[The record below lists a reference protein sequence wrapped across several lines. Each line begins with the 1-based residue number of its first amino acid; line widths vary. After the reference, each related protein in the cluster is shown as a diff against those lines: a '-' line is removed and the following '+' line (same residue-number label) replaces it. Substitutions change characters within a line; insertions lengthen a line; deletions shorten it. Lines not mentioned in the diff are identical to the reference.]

1 MAKRR
6 EYRTIEHDWPRFFR
20 EFPEVYD
27 RFSGHSETAAAII
40 SDMFELDD
48 KVVLEVGSG
57 TGIATLELAKRAR
70 LVIAVEL
77 EEAVMEVAIRKA
89 REKGI
94 TNIAFVYGDGTR
106 LPLAEGSVDCAV
118 TVYAGPL
125 PHEEAARVVK
135 KGGLIIR
142 AGNHYRW
149 YGGELAP
156 IIPERNRAIGLGYK
170 LDRHLRKE
178 FNYGYKDL
186 WVTHTYPTLE
196 EAIETY
202 GFIFGR
208 EAIDYLVTNNKKSIG
223 HKLRILYKEI

>member
-1 MAKRR
+1 VVRR
-6 EYRTIEHDWPRFFR
+6 QKYQTIEHDWPRFFR
-20 EFPEVYD
+20 KYPEVYD
-27 RFSGHSETAAAII
+27 RFSGHSATTTALI
-40 SDMFELDD
+40 SDIFGLDG
-48 KVVLEVGSG
+48 KVILEVGSG
-57 TGIATLELAKRAR
+57 TGVATLELVKRAR

-77 EEAVMEVAIRKA
+77 EEAMMMVAIKKT

-94 TNIAFVYGDGTR
+94 TNIIFVQGDGTR
-106 LPLAEGSVDCAV
+106 LPLADNSVDCAV

-135 KGGLIIR
+135 KEGLIIR

-156 IIPERNRAIGLGYK
+156 VIPSRGKAIAHDYK

-178 FNYGYKDL
+178 CDYSYKDL

-202 GFIFGR
+202 GFIFGS
-208 EAIDYLVTNNKKSIG
+208 EAIEYLAANNKKSIR
-223 HKLRILYKEI
+223 HRLRIFYKEI

>member
-1 MAKRR
+1 MVNKRK
-6 EYRTIEHDWPRFFR
+6 YQTIEHDWPRFFR
-20 EFPEVYD
+20 EYPDVYD

-40 SDMFELDD
+40 NDMFGLDD
-48 KVVLEVGSG
+48 KTVLEVGSG
-57 TGIATLELAKRAR
+57 TGVATLELAKRAK
-70 LVIAVEL
+70 LVIAVEI
-77 EEAVMEVAIRKA
+77 EEAVMKVAIKKA

-94 TNIAFVYGDGTR
+94 TNIAFMHGDGTR
-106 LPLAEGSVDCAV
+106 LPLVEGSVDCAV
-118 TVYAGPL
+118 TVFAGPL

-135 KGGLIIR
+135 KGGLVIR

-156 IIPERNRAIGLGYK
+156 IIPERNRAIGLGYE
-170 LDRHLRKE
+170 LDKHLRKE
-178 FNYGYKDL
+178 CNYSYKDL

-208 EAIDYLVTNNKKSIG
+208 EAIEYLVANDKTTIR
-223 HKLRILYKEI
+223 HKLRILYKSI

>member
-1 MAKRR
+1 VVKRR
-6 EYRTIEHDWPRFFR
+6 KYQTIEHDWPRFFR
-20 EFPEVYD
+20 EYPEVYD
-27 RFSGHSETAAAII
+27 RFSRHSETTATII
-40 SDMFELDD
+40 SDMFGLDD

-57 TGIATLELAKRAR
+57 TGMATLELAKRAR

-77 EEAVMEVAIRKA
+77 EEAMMKVAIKKVS
-89 REKGI
+89 EKGV
-94 TNIAFVYGDGTR
+94 TNIAFVRGDGTR
-106 LPLAEGSVDCAV
+106 LPLAEYSVDCAV

-125 PHEEAARVVK
+125 PHEEASRVVK

-156 IIPERNRAIGLGYK
+156 VIPNRNRGIWYDYK

-178 FNYGYKDL
+178 CNYSYKDL

-202 GFIFGR
+202 GFIFGT
-208 EAIDYLVTNNKKSIG
+208 EAIDYLVENDKKSIR

>member
-1 MAKRR
+1 VAKRR
-6 EYRTIEHDWPRFFR
+6 KYQTIEHDWPRFFR
-20 EFPEVYD
+20 EYPEVYD
-27 RFSGHSETAAAII
+27 RFSGHSETTAALIN
-40 SDMFELDD
+40 DMFGLDG
-48 KVVLEVGSG
+48 KVILEVGSG

-77 EEAVMEVAIRKA
+77 EEAVMKIAINKA

-94 TNIAFVYGDGTR
+94 TNIAFIRGDGTK
-106 LPLAEGSVDCAV
+106 LPLAEGSADCAV

-156 IIPERNRAIGLGYK
+156 VIPHRNKGIYHGYK

-178 FNYGYKDL
+178 CNYSYKDL
-186 WVTHTYPTLE
+186 WITQTYPTLE
-196 EAIETY
+196 EAVEAY

-208 EAIDYLVTNNKKSIG
+208 EAIDYLVTNNKKTIR
-223 HKLRILYKEI
+223 HRLRILYKET